1 MMRSLTWVFAVLLP
15 ASAVAQTAQ
24 MAQDSPP
31 VVSLRDGRA
40 SAALP
45 SSEGAQ
51 LVARKIKERTGS
63 QGDITVEFVR
73 IVRFTEQP
81 RCGRVGYTLYQ
92 KSSNTAWGQFG
103 GQLNVCEDGGPPLRL
118 CKGSAVLVPA
128 NAQCT
133 DGSWPAETPEV
144 QAAMA
149 RAAADGSLTGEQ
161 FRARFGARP
170 KKGEAKK

>member
-15 ASAVAQTAQ
+15 VSAAAQ
-24 MAQDSPP
+24 MAPDSPP
-31 VVSLRDGRA
+31 VVSLSEGRA
-40 SAALP
+40 STALP
-45 SSEGAQ
+45 GSQGAQ

-63 QGDITVEFVR
+63 QGNITVEFVR

-128 NAQCT
+128 NAQCE
-133 DGSWPAETPEV
+133 DGSWPAETAEV
-144 QAAMA
+144 LAAMA
-149 RAAADGSLTGEQ
+149 RAVADGSLTGEQ
-161 FRARFGARP
+161 FKAKFGGRP
-170 KKGEAKK
+170 KKDEAKK

>member
-15 ASAVAQTAQ
+15 VSAAAQ
-24 MAQDSPP
+24 MAPDSPP
-31 VVSLRDGRA
+31 VVSLKEGRA
-40 SAALP
+40 STALP
-45 SSEGAQ
+45 GSQGAQ

-128 NAQCT
+128 NAQCK
-133 DGSWPAETPEV
+133 DGSWPAETLEV

-149 RAAADGSLTGEQ
+149 RAVADGSLTGEQ
-161 FRARFGARP
+161 FKAKFGGRP